1 VEEIAGRL
9 DGGEPDLQVEGS
21 IAKYWSTEA
30 GNRAAEAAIQALG
43 GYGYAI
49 AVLSFGIP
57 WWLGMII
64 GLLAAALF
72 ALILGI
78 PTLRLRADYLAIV
91 TIAAAEIVR
100 LLFTTQ
106 VFDQWT
112 NSADGLGG
120 YHQGFRA
127 ANPFP
132 PGQYGFGPWESNET
146 VLWVRVFGLTMLAIA
161 ILLVWSL
168 MRSPWG
174 RVLKGIRED
183 EDAVRALGKNVFAYK
198 MQALVV
204 GGAIGA
210 MGGIVY
216 VLPSA
221 VVPSS
226 YTTSLTF
233 FLWTILLLGGAATV
247 FGPTLGAAIF
257 WVVLAFLGNLLPEL
271 ADAGILPMS
280 SIQAGTLRYILV
292 GVALMVLVIFR
303 PQGILGDKREM
314 TFVK

>member
-1 VEEIAGRL
+1 MDWGQILNNTAYWLFSPETIAYALAATGL
-9 DGGEPDLQVEGS
+9 AVHFGF
-21 IAKYWSTEA
+21 A
-30 GNRAAEAAIQALG
+30 GLLNFGMAGFMALG

-49 AVLSFGIP
+49 SILTFGAP
-57 WWLGMII
+57 WWLAMIVGMIM
-64 GLLAAALF
+64 AALF
-72 ALILGI
+72 AVLLGI

-106 VFDQWT
+106 VFDEWT

-120 YHQGFRA
+120 YHDSFRA

-132 PGQYGFGPWESNET
+132 PGQYGFGPWTFNE
-146 VLWVRVFGLTMLAIA
+146 VGLWVRVFGLILLGLS

-183 EDAVRALGKNVFAYK
+183 EDAVRSLGKNVFAYK

-204 GGAIGA
+204 GGVIGA
-210 MGGIVY
+210 LGGT
-216 VLPSA
+216 A
-221 VVPSS
+221 
-226 YTTSLTF
+226 
-233 FLWTILLLGGAATV
+233 TIL
-247 FGPTLGAAIF
+247 GPSLGAVIF
-257 WVVLAFLGNLLPEL
+257 WLVMALLGNLLPDL
-271 ADAGILPMS
+271 ATAGILPIS
-280 SIQAGTLRYILV
+280 DIQAGTLRFILV
-292 GVALMVLVIFR
+292 GVALMLLVIFR